1 MADKRLLGEHGS
13 SQGSPLWPSGSSSAM
28 LRQSRQLI
36 AQSAL
41 LGKTAWEVLRQTHT
55 HLECGTQQLS
65 AVWTGERFENLARV
79 TSHAHRSLEVV
90 LLDARKFPDLKQ
102 YTDTLARLQK
112 CRDRLHEL
120 TVEEARSMLVVSGLM
135 EIVVVKGT
143 RSTRNSLEM
152 TLMCQKP
159 CTYRCAKVI
168 GKVKVY

>member
-1 MADKRLLGEHGS
+1 MADKRSLGEHGS

-28 LRQSRQLI
+28 LRQS
-36 AQSAL
+36 AL

-55 HLECGTQQLS
+55 HLKCGTQQLS

-120 TVEEARSMLVVSGLM
+120 TVEEALDARRIRPHGDSCG
-135 EIVVVKGT
+135 
-143 RSTRNSLEM
+143 
-152 TLMCQKP
+152 
-159 CTYRCAKVI
+159 
-168 GKVKVY
+168 